1 MRRAILTLAF
11 LAVAFAA
18 HAQTDPNVQT
28 DDDRAVQAGRAM
40 LAREHPEALA
50 HMARNDGFGGP
61 RSRRIATA
69 MLSRDPALVE
79 EARAA
84 MSIEDHGQGQ
94 GRGLWLIRFPY
105 VNVVLVET
113 RDSLVLIDTGY
124 AAIGPVLRDVIPTLS
139 PKPLRTIV
147 LTHTHVDHAYG
158 AFALMDRSPRPD
170 VIASEMLPRI
180 FDVDFRLRGSISR
193 YNNQPVALQPVDSDD
208 VVLPNITFRG
218 RMTRRIGAE
227 RFEFFHA
234 PGETEDQI
242 YVWLPGRRT
251 LVTAD
256 YYQGFLPNAGNGKR
270 IQRHVE
276 EWADALRHMASLR
289 PARVLPMH
297 GAAIDNEAAAV
308 EALTLHADAL
318 QYISDQVV
326 ERLNRGERQD
336 RIFADIEW
344 PERFA
349 NSPLLAQSYVRP
361 DDIARM
367 VAHRWTGWWD
377 DLPSH
382 YGSLAF
388 EEEAREAIALAG
400 GVERIDE
407 RARALLATNPR
418 LAARLADWA
427 QFGAPDDPRA
437 LRLAVDVYLARIMA
451 PDTPIQESLIY
462 LDAAARARAR
472 LEALTTSR
480 E

>member
-1 MRRAILTLAF
+1 MAF
-11 LAVAFAA
+11 LALAYAA
-18 HAQTDPNVQT
+18 HAQTDPNVQS

-40 LAREHPEALA
+40 LAREHPEVLA

-61 RSRRIATA
+61 RSRRIANA
-69 MLSRDPALVE
+69 MLSRDPALVA
-79 EARAA
+79 EARSA
-84 MSIEDHGQGQ
+84 MSIEVQGP
-94 GRGLWLIRFPY
+94 GIWLIRFPY

-113 RDSLVLIDTGY
+113 GDSLVLIDTGY
-124 AAIGPVLRDVIPTLS
+124 ASIGPVLRDVIPTLS
-139 PKPLRTIV
+139 RRPLRTIV
-147 LTHTHVDHAYG
+147 LTHSHVDHAYG
-158 AFALMDRSPRPD
+158 AFALVDRAPRPD
-170 VIASEMLPRI
+170 VIASEMLPRV
-180 FDVDFRLRGSISR
+180 FDMEIRLRGSISR
-193 YNNQPVALQPVDSDD
+193 YNNQPVSLQPTDRNG
-208 VVLPNITFRG
+208 VVLPNITFRD
-218 RMTRRIGAE
+218 RMTRRIGGE

-256 YYQGFLPNAGNGKR
+256 YYQGFLPNAGNGRR

-276 EWADALRHMASLR
+276 EWAAALRHMASLR
-289 PARVLPMH
+289 PARVLPLH
-297 GAAIDNEAAAV
+297 GQAIDGEAAAA

-318 QYISDQVV
+318 QFIADQVV
-326 ERLNRGERQD
+326 ERLNRGERKD
-336 RIFADIEW
+336 RIFANIEW

-349 NSPLLAQSYVRP
+349 NSPLLRQSYVRP

-382 YGSLAF
+382 YASLAF

-418 LAARLADWA
+418 LSARLADWA
-427 QFGAPDDPRA
+427 QYGAPDDPRA
-437 LRLAVDVYLARIMA
+437 QRLAADVYLARIMA
-451 PDTPIQESLIY
+451 PDTPIQESVVY

-472 LEALTTSR
+472 LEVLTTR
-480 E
+480 QRAR